1 MNIRQTIFQFILR
14 RQAKR
19 QVVMRPWDKVRTVAI
34 LYDCGTPAAIERMLE
49 TEHKRIDFFTLPDKK
64 EINWLTHSPSSSV
77 QYHLRA
83 YQYDLLID
91 LTQQSSL
98 TMQYMAMYFRADFK
112 VGRQICDG
120 IHDLTIHTPAQS
132 TPDYL
137 LEQILRYIQMFTKK
151 TNKTM
156 KGLGTALITPF
167 CDNGSIDYS
176 ALAHLIEHQVAG
188 GVDYLVILG
197 TTSEAP
203 TLSIEEQEQVI
214 AFVVKQVAGRVPLV
228 LGVGGN
234 DTAALVARIQ
244 TLSPILQQHFAAIL
258 SVTPYY
264 NRPPQEGLYQHF
276 CAVATASP
284 IPILLYNVPKR
295 TGVNLLPETTRRIYD
310 AHPDKIMGIKEAC
323 NSVEQFTET
332 VKIANGDFAVI
343 SGDDDLAYEM
353 MRAGGDGLISVASN
367 AWPAAMRQLIHE
379 QSALIQQQYAH
390 LIHLLFVEGN
400 PGGIKTVL
408 SEMGII
414 KNVLRLPLVANT
426 PNHQMV
432 IRKALEY
439 HTATI

>member
-1 MNIRQTIFQFILR
+1 
-14 RQAKR
+14 
-19 QVVMRPWDKVRTVAI
+19 
-34 LYDCGTPAAIERMLE
+34 
-49 TEHKRIDFFTLPDKK
+49 
-64 EINWLTHSPSSSV
+64 
-77 QYHLRA
+77 
-83 YQYDLLID
+83 
-91 LTQQSSL
+91 
-98 TMQYMAMYFRADFK
+98 
-112 VGRQICDG
+112 
-120 IHDLTIHTPAQS
+120 
-132 TPDYL
+132 
-137 LEQILRYIQMFTKK
+137 
-151 TNKTM
+151 M

-408 SEMGII
+408 SEMGLI

>member
-1 MNIRQTIFQFILR
+1 
-14 RQAKR
+14 
-19 QVVMRPWDKVRTVAI
+19 
-34 LYDCGTPAAIERMLE
+34 
-49 TEHKRIDFFTLPDKK
+49 
-64 EINWLTHSPSSSV
+64 
-77 QYHLRA
+77 
-83 YQYDLLID
+83 
-91 LTQQSSL
+91 
-98 TMQYMAMYFRADFK
+98 
-112 VGRQICDG
+112 
-120 IHDLTIHTPAQS
+120 
-132 TPDYL
+132 
-137 LEQILRYIQMFTKK
+137 
-151 TNKTM
+151 M

-203 TLSIEEQEQVI
+203 TLSLEEQEQVI

-367 AWPAAMRQLIHE
+367 AWPAAMRQLVHE

-408 SEMGII
+408 SEMGLI

-432 IRKALEY
+432 IRKALQY
-439 HTATI
+439 HIEKEQD

>member
-1 MNIRQTIFQFILR
+1 
-14 RQAKR
+14 
-19 QVVMRPWDKVRTVAI
+19 
-34 LYDCGTPAAIERMLE
+34 
-49 TEHKRIDFFTLPDKK
+49 
-64 EINWLTHSPSSSV
+64 
-77 QYHLRA
+77 
-83 YQYDLLID
+83 
-91 LTQQSSL
+91 
-98 TMQYMAMYFRADFK
+98 
-112 VGRQICDG
+112 
-120 IHDLTIHTPAQS
+120 
-132 TPDYL
+132 
-137 LEQILRYIQMFTKK
+137 
-151 TNKTM
+151 M

-295 TGVNLLPETTRRIYD
+295 TGVNLLPETTRRIYES
-310 AHPDKIMGIKEAC
+310 HPDKIMGIKEAC

-367 AWPAAMRQLIHE
+367 AWPAAMHELIHE

-432 IRKALEY
+432 IRKALQY
-439 HTATI
+439 HIEKEQD

>member
-1 MNIRQTIFQFILR
+1 
-14 RQAKR
+14 
-19 QVVMRPWDKVRTVAI
+19 
-34 LYDCGTPAAIERMLE
+34 
-49 TEHKRIDFFTLPDKK
+49 
-64 EINWLTHSPSSSV
+64 
-77 QYHLRA
+77 
-83 YQYDLLID
+83 
-91 LTQQSSL
+91 
-98 TMQYMAMYFRADFK
+98 
-112 VGRQICDG
+112 
-120 IHDLTIHTPAQS
+120 
-132 TPDYL
+132 
-137 LEQILRYIQMFTKK
+137 
-151 TNKTM
+151 M

-332 VKIANGDFAVI
+332 VKIAKGDFAVI

-367 AWPAAMRQLIHE
+367 AWPTAMRELIHE

-432 IRKALEY
+432 IRKALQY
-439 HTATI
+439 HIEKEQD

>member
-1 MNIRQTIFQFILR
+1 
-14 RQAKR
+14 
-19 QVVMRPWDKVRTVAI
+19 
-34 LYDCGTPAAIERMLE
+34 
-49 TEHKRIDFFTLPDKK
+49 
-64 EINWLTHSPSSSV
+64 
-77 QYHLRA
+77 
-83 YQYDLLID
+83 
-91 LTQQSSL
+91 
-98 TMQYMAMYFRADFK
+98 
-112 VGRQICDG
+112 
-120 IHDLTIHTPAQS
+120 
-132 TPDYL
+132 
-137 LEQILRYIQMFTKK
+137 
-151 TNKTM
+151 M

-332 VKIANGDFAVI
+332 VKIANGNFAVI

-367 AWPAAMRQLIHE
+367 AWPAAMRQLVHE

-408 SEMGII
+408 SEMGLI
-414 KNVLRLPLVANT
+414 KNVLRLPLVPNT

-432 IRKALEY
+432 IRKALQY
-439 HTATI
+439 HIEKEQD

>member
-1 MNIRQTIFQFILR
+1 
-14 RQAKR
+14 
-19 QVVMRPWDKVRTVAI
+19 
-34 LYDCGTPAAIERMLE
+34 
-49 TEHKRIDFFTLPDKK
+49 
-64 EINWLTHSPSSSV
+64 
-77 QYHLRA
+77 
-83 YQYDLLID
+83 
-91 LTQQSSL
+91 
-98 TMQYMAMYFRADFK
+98 
-112 VGRQICDG
+112 
-120 IHDLTIHTPAQS
+120 
-132 TPDYL
+132 
-137 LEQILRYIQMFTKK
+137 
-151 TNKTM
+151 M

-332 VKIANGDFAVI
+332 VKIANGNFAVI

-367 AWPAAMRQLIHE
+367 AWPAAMRQLVHE

-408 SEMGII
+408 SEMGLI

-432 IRKALEY
+432 IRKALDY

>member
-1 MNIRQTIFQFILR
+1 
-14 RQAKR
+14 
-19 QVVMRPWDKVRTVAI
+19 
-34 LYDCGTPAAIERMLE
+34 
-49 TEHKRIDFFTLPDKK
+49 
-64 EINWLTHSPSSSV
+64 
-77 QYHLRA
+77 
-83 YQYDLLID
+83 
-91 LTQQSSL
+91 
-98 TMQYMAMYFRADFK
+98 
-112 VGRQICDG
+112 
-120 IHDLTIHTPAQS
+120 
-132 TPDYL
+132 
-137 LEQILRYIQMFTKK
+137 
-151 TNKTM
+151 M

-332 VKIANGDFAVI
+332 VKIANGNFAVI

-379 QSALIQQQYAH
+379 QSPLIQQQYAH

>member
-1 MNIRQTIFQFILR
+1 
-14 RQAKR
+14 
-19 QVVMRPWDKVRTVAI
+19 
-34 LYDCGTPAAIERMLE
+34 
-49 TEHKRIDFFTLPDKK
+49 
-64 EINWLTHSPSSSV
+64 
-77 QYHLRA
+77 
-83 YQYDLLID
+83 
-91 LTQQSSL
+91 
-98 TMQYMAMYFRADFK
+98 
-112 VGRQICDG
+112 
-120 IHDLTIHTPAQS
+120 
-132 TPDYL
+132 
-137 LEQILRYIQMFTKK
+137 
-151 TNKTM
+151 M

-367 AWPAAMRQLIHE
+367 AWPAAMRQLVHE

-408 SEMGII
+408 REMGLI

>member
-1 MNIRQTIFQFILR
+1 
-14 RQAKR
+14 
-19 QVVMRPWDKVRTVAI
+19 
-34 LYDCGTPAAIERMLE
+34 
-49 TEHKRIDFFTLPDKK
+49 
-64 EINWLTHSPSSSV
+64 
-77 QYHLRA
+77 
-83 YQYDLLID
+83 
-91 LTQQSSL
+91 
-98 TMQYMAMYFRADFK
+98 
-112 VGRQICDG
+112 
-120 IHDLTIHTPAQS
+120 
-132 TPDYL
+132 
-137 LEQILRYIQMFTKK
+137 
-151 TNKTM
+151 M

-214 AFVVKQVAGRVPLV
+214 AFVVKQIAGRVPLV

-332 VKIANGDFAVI
+332 VKIANGNFAVI

-367 AWPAAMRQLIHE
+367 AWPAAMRQLVHE